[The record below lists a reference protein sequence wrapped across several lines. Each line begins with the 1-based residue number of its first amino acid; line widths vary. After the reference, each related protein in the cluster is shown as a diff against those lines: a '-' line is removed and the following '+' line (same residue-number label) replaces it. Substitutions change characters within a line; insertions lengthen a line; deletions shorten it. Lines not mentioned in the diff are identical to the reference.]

1 MAEGYLENER
11 ESDRLSS
18 ISSDDASMYWLV
30 KTLLLRNID
39 GLRWNLVTTESVKV
53 LWTNKARQLQRILKI
68 PPLDPLKCSPPFT
81 FNFDRK

>member
-53 LWTNKARQLQRILKI
+53 LWTNKARQLQRI
-68 PPLDPLKCSPPFT
+68 
-81 FNFDRK
+81 

>member
-39 GLRWNLVTTESVKV
+39 GLRWNLITNECVKV
-53 LWTNKARQLQRILKI
+53 LWTNKARQLQRI
-68 PPLDPLKCSPPFT
+68 
-81 FNFDRK
+81 